1 MKATDLIPRFS
12 VGRPVTV
19 VTLFCVVMVVGVIA
33 ALRIPLQMMP
43 SGWSPPHL
51 WLWVPYEDSTPLETE
66 ARIVKPLEE
75 QLSTVAG
82 IKHLESESKSN
93 NAQLSIEFSADT
105 DMDEAEARVG
115 ACVDAL
121 RPGCAHEFV

>member
-1 MKATDLIPRFS
+1 MKLADLVPRFS

-33 ALRIPLQMMP
+33 TLRIPVQMMP
-43 SGWSPPHL
+43 GGWSPPHL
-51 WLWVPYEDSTPLETE
+51 WLWIPYEDSTPLETE

-82 IKHLESESKSN
+82 IKHIKSESKN
-93 NAQLSIEFSADT
+93 DNAAISLEF
-105 DMDEAEARVG
+105 
-115 ACVDAL
+115 
-121 RPGCAHEFV
+121 